1 MDSTTISKTDNFL
14 KTKVFNG
21 GAVYYFLLILL
32 IAKILFIKYIPTSI
46 LSIYQSLIFRGVVAL
61 LVAVVAWYDYI
72 LATLIIVC
80 YVLAI
85 KELNNRNSSS
95 IDGNGN
101 LNFLNSVK
109 NELSN
114 IKFIIPSSPDV
125 PSKDTITNIFT
136 PAPTGASNTPNI
148 QTNSVSYFS
157 MPSNAPPTATA
168 TATTTPTISSS
179 TNVNMPLTGVD
190 FTNVN
195 YTLKNVNAVNL
206 INQINSE
213 VGQSNSVL
221 ATNTLVDMIN
231 ASHPSTKTLSEN
243 IMSKGFEN
251 LNLDQLNLSTSN
263 LISGVSPDVAVASN
277 PTQLNAQG
285 LNMPSGYDN
294 QMTKTSKF

>member
-1 MDSTTISKTDNFL
+1 MDNAAISKTDNFL

-32 IAKILFIKYIPTSI
+32 IAKILFLKYIPTSI
-46 LSIYQSLIFRGVVAL
+46 LSIYQSLLFRGLVAL
-61 LVAVVAWYDYI
+61 LVAIVAWYDYI

-85 KELNNRNSSS
+85 KELNNRNSSPTVK
-95 IDGNGN
+95 NP
-101 LNFLNSVK
+101 NFLNSVK

-114 IKFIIPSSPDV
+114 MKFLIPSSPAV
-125 PSKDTITNIFT
+125 PSKDTLTNIFT
-136 PAPTGASNTPNI
+136 PVPTTPNI
-148 QTNSVSYFS
+148 QTNTVSYFS
-157 MPSNAPPTATA
+157 MPS
-168 TATTTPTISSS
+168 TTTPTISTS
-179 TNVNMPLTGVD
+179 TNVNMPLTGAD

-251 LNLDQLNLSTSN
+251 LNLEQLNLSTSN
-263 LISGVSPDVAVASN
+263 LITGVSPDVAVSSN
-277 PTQLNAQG
+277 PTQLNTQG
-285 LNMPSGYDN
+285 LNMPSGYDTE
-294 QMTKTSKF
+294 MTKTSKF

>member
-46 LSIYQSLIFRGVVAL
+46 LSIYQSLVFRGVIAL

-85 KELNNRNSSS
+85 KELNNRSSS
-95 IDGNGN
+95 PTVENP
-101 LNFLNSVK
+101 NFLNSVK

-114 IKFIIPSSPDV
+114 IKFIIPSSLAV
-125 PSKDTITNIFT
+125 PSKDTLTNIFT
-136 PAPTGASNTPNI
+136 PVPTTPNI
-148 QTNSVSYFS
+148 QTNTVSYFS
-157 MPSNAPPTATA
+157 MPNITPPMAIVTAA
-168 TATTTPTISSS
+168 TTPTISTS
-179 TNVNMPLTGVD
+179 TNVNMPLTGAD

-221 ATNTLVDMIN
+221 ATNTLVDMIS

-251 LNLDQLNLSTSN
+251 LNLEQLNLSTSN
-263 LISGVSPDVAVASN
+263 LITGVSPDVAVASN

-285 LNMPSGYDN
+285 LNMPSGYDS

>member
-32 IAKILFIKYIPTSI
+32 IAKILFLKYIPTSI
-46 LSIYQSLIFRGVVAL
+46 LSIYQSLVFRGVIAL

-95 IDGNGN
+95 VVGNGN

-114 IKFIIPSSPDV
+114 IKFIIPSSPDL
-125 PSKDTITNIFT
+125 PSKDTITNILT
-136 PAPTGASNTPNI
+136 PVPTGALATPNI

-157 MPSNAPPTATA
+157 MP
-168 TATTTPTISSS
+168 TTTPPMTTTAPTISAS

-221 ATNTLVDMIN
+221 ATNTLVDMIS

-243 IMSKGFEN
+243 LMSKGFEN
-251 LNLDQLNLSTSN
+251 LNLEQLNLSTSN
-263 LISGVSPDVAVASN
+263 LITGVSPDVAVASN
-277 PTQLNAQG
+277 PIQLNAQG
-285 LNMPSGYDN
+285 LNMPSGYDTE
-294 QMTKTSKF
+294 MTKTSKF